1 MDYANFCFKTFGDSV
16 KKWITFNE
24 PDMYTMEGYES
35 GNFAPGR
42 CSHYFGNCTSGNSAT
57 EPYIVMHHLLIA
69 HAKAVDL
76 YWKQYKV
83 SSLFI

>member
-1 MDYANFCFKTFGDSV
+1 
-16 KKWITFNE
+16 
-24 PDMYTMEGYES
+24 MEGYES

-42 CSHYFGNCTSGNSAT
+42 CSHYFGNCTTGNSAT

-83 SSLFI
+83 SSLFIYVYKYSGGGKHNFIYLLERTL